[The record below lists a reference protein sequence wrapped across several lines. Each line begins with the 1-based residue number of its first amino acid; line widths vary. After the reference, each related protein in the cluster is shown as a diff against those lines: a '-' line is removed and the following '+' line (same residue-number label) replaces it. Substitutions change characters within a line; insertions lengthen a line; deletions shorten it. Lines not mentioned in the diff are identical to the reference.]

1 MLYVSFW
8 TSRILQYKEYLGE
21 RFYINI
27 RTNEISPYLQSI
39 WISNYHASVSDGSET
54 PATGFCSYCNRG
66 RLWAFLMQISD
77 PLDIRRRVKLFSLWW
92 YRIPLGNGSVNVAR
106 HKNVGLEKGLVSFCM
121 WYRGEEH
128 QAPVGARGVEG
139 VCDGGGMLHDYPYGL
154 RQPILT

>member
-1 MLYVSFW
+1 M
-8 TSRILQYKEYLGE
+8 
-21 RFYINI
+21 
-27 RTNEISPYLQSI
+27 
-39 WISNYHASVSDGSET
+39 SET

-92 YRIPLGNGSVNVAR
+92 YRIPLGNGSARVAR
-106 HKNVGLEKGLVSFCM
+106 HKNVGLEKGRVSFCM

-139 VCDGGGMLHDYPYGL
+139 VCGGGGMLHDYPCGSPSFPGWLQSLEWRSLWGSIYMYNFSVPAEL
-154 RQPILT
+154 DKRETTSSKSPTTLPIN